1 MLSASLICR
10 IIFYDRVM
18 ARYEFLA
25 LLLFFN
31 SGRGGGGVMEM
42 LNRMGLARLVNPCFK
57 ITVLEISGRPVV

>member
-1 MLSASLICR
+1 
-10 IIFYDRVM
+10 M

-57 ITVLEISGRPVV
+57 ITVLEISGRPVVWDDQKVYQATNFW